1 MTEARPEQPSPL
13 AGERILFIHQN
24 FPGQFAHLAQEL
36 VRLGCQV
43 KALAIERRPVPPG
56 VDVRRYE
63 VRAQTVLPREDIAA
77 DTEVKTRRALACAGA
92 MRQLAAEG
100 FQPSLIVA
108 HPGWGESLFCKD
120 VWPDAVLVAY
130 GEFYYQ
136 ADGTDYGFDPEF
148 SRASVD
154 GRMRL
159 RMRNTVLLHAY
170 QAADAIL
177 CPTQW
182 QRSCLPPEF
191 QAKTEVIFDGV
202 DTRVVRPEPAAFIR
216 LGRGGLQ
223 LRREDSVL
231 TFVNRNLEP
240 YRGFHVFMR
249 ALPEILARNPR
260 TRCVIVGEDSVS
272 YGTPPPAHRN
282 WREAML
288 QEVGGRLAVDRVH
301 FVGRVPYVDYL
312 RLLQVSTC
320 HAYLTY
326 PFVLSWSCI
335 EALAAGCRVVGSDTP
350 PVREVITPGHN
361 GLLFDFFDVPA
372 LVRTVSDVLQDPRA
386 HDALAATAV
395 REARERY
402 DLESVCKPRQ
412 VQWLAGL
419 LGRVGTP
426 SASTGG

>member
-1 MTEARPEQPSPL
+1 MTSATPGQPHPL
-13 AGERILFIHQN
+13 ARQRILFIHQN
-24 FPGQFAHLAQEL
+24 FPGQFVHLAQEL
-36 VRLGCQV
+36 VRLGCEV
-43 KALAIERRPVPPG
+43 KALAIEQRAVPEG

-63 VRAQTVLPREDIAA
+63 VRPETLLPREDIGA
-77 DTEVKTRRALACAGA
+77 DMEVKTRRALACAAA
-92 MRQLAAEG
+92 MRQLAGEG
-100 FQPSLIVA
+100 FQPALIVA

-136 ADGTDYGFDPEF
+136 ADGADFGFDPEF
-148 SRASVD
+148 SRPTVD
-154 GRMRL
+154 SRMRL
-159 RMRNTVLLHAY
+159 RMRNTALLHAY

-182 QRSCLPPEF
+182 QRSCLPGEF
-191 QAKTEVIFDGV
+191 QAKATVIFDGV
-202 DTRVVRPEPAAFIR
+202 DTRVVRPEPNAFVR
-216 LGRGGLQ
+216 LGRSGLQ
-223 LRREDSVL
+223 VGRKDSVL

-260 TRCVIVGEDSVS
+260 TRCVIVGDDSVS
-272 YGTPPPAHRN
+272 YGTPPRSHRT

-288 QEVGGRLAVDRVH
+288 QEVGSRLPTDRIH
-301 FVGRVPYVDYL
+301 FVGRVPYADYL

-335 EALAAGCRVVGSDTP
+335 EALACGCRVVASDTQ

-361 GLLFDFFDVPA
+361 GLLFDFFDVA
-372 LVRTVSDVLQDPRA
+372 GLARTVSDVLQDPGTY
-386 HDALAATAV
+386 DPLAATAV
-395 REARERY
+395 REARAKD
-402 DLESVCKPRQ
+402 DLETVCKPQQ
-412 VQWLAGL
+412 VQWLASL
-419 LGRVGTP
+419 LRA
-426 SASTGG
+426 ASQP